1 MIYNVSLEPRPGKDD
16 KVLMMRG
23 ILHENSTSQLIFY
36 SMDI

>member
-1 MIYNVSLEPRPGKDD
+1 MIYNVSLDPRPDKDD

-23 ILHENSTSQLIFY
+23 ILHENSTLQLIFY